1 MAVKAQAKY
10 VRVAPRK
17 VREVVDLIRGKSVAE
32 ARSTLFF
39 ANRNAARIVAKVLNS
54 AVANAENNNA
64 LSADDL
70 YVKEAR
76 VDEGPTLKR
85 WKFRAMG
92 RVNRIR
98 KRSSHITI
106 AVEQKGGPFL
116 VGQKVHPGGFRV
128 GDHPRLEVALVH
140 REGIQAVPG
149 RGRAASASTSCASSP
164 TPVCRAS
171 SSARTRTT

>member
-10 VRVAPRK
+10 VRTSPRK
-17 VREVVDLIRGKSVAE
+17 VREVVDLIRGKSVAD
-32 ARSTLFF
+32 ARATLVFT
-39 ANRNAARIVAKVLNS
+39 NRAAAYDVAKVLNS
-54 AVANAENNNA
+54 AVANAENNAN

-70 YVKEAR
+70 YIKTAY

-106 AVEQKGGPFL
+106 IVDERKG
-116 VGQKVHPGGFRV
+116 R
-128 GDHPRLEVALVH
+128 
-140 REGIQAVPG
+140 
-149 RGRAASASTSCASSP
+149 S
-164 TPVCRAS
+164 
-171 SSARTRTT
+171 

>member
-1 MAVKAQAKY
+1 MAVRAQAKY

-17 VREVVDLIRGKSVAE
+17 AREAADLIRGKSVDD
-32 ARSTLFF
+32 ARATLFF
-39 ANRNAARIVAKVLNS
+39 INRSAATTVAKVLNS
-54 AVANAENNNA
+54 AVANAEHNNA

-85 WKFRAMG
+85 WQFRAMG

-106 AVEQKGGPFL
+106 AVEQ
-116 VGQKVHPGGFRV
+116 
-128 GDHPRLEVALVH
+128 
-140 REGIQAVPG
+140 REG
-149 RGRAASASTSCASSP
+149 RS
-164 TPVCRAS
+164 
-171 SSARTRTT
+171 

>member
-10 VRVAPRK
+10 VRTSPRK
-17 VREVVDLIRGKSVAE
+17 VREVVDLIRGKSVAD
-32 ARSTLFF
+32 ARSVLVF
-39 ANRNAARIVAKVLNS
+39 ANRGAAPLVAKVLNS
-54 AVANAENNNA
+54 AVANAENNQN

-70 YVKEAR
+70 FVKEAY

-106 AVEQKGGPFL
+106 AVDERK
-116 VGQKVHPGGFRV
+116 R
-128 GDHPRLEVALVH
+128 
-140 REGIQAVPG
+140 
-149 RGRAASASTSCASSP
+149 S
-164 TPVCRAS
+164 
-171 SSARTRTT
+171 

>member
-10 VRVAPRK
+10 IRTSPRK

-32 ARSTLFF
+32 ARSVLVF
-39 ANRNAARIVAKVLNS
+39 ANRGAAPLVAKVLNS
-54 AVANAENNNA
+54 AVANAENNQN

-70 YVKEAR
+70 FVKEAY

-85 WKFRAMG
+85 WQFRAMG

-106 AVEQKGGPFL
+106 AVDERK
-116 VGQKVHPGGFRV
+116 R
-128 GDHPRLEVALVH
+128 
-140 REGIQAVPG
+140 
-149 RGRAASASTSCASSP
+149 S
-164 TPVCRAS
+164 
-171 SSARTRTT
+171 